1 MFTYIIHINIIY
13 IRVYIYIHNVF
24 IHILPHIIFTRTYPS
39 LPLPIFRPE
48 DLSRSRSQS
57 DPDLAA
63 EDSFFWFFAR
73 ALVGFDVSKPI
84 NL

>member
-1 MFTYIIHINIIY
+1 MFTYIIHINMYMYIY
-13 IRVYIYIHNVF
+13 MYIYIHNVF
-24 IHILPHIIFTRTYPS
+24 IHILPHTFTCIYPY

-63 EDSFFWFFAR
+63 EDSFFWFFAG

-84 NL
+84 NP